1 MDTSINLR
9 LHFVL
14 LLLLYGLDVCFQISD
29 PNQILAWSVKERS
42 PDRHITRA
50 VRTAANSEMQDCQE
64 MASWE
69 FPVVVLSQHR
79 EIWGRSLERRRL
91 ARLPFR

>member
-50 VRTAANSEMQDCQE
+50 VRMEKWQQVLGSVADDLRNSSEEAGRRD
-64 MASWE
+64 
-69 FPVVVLSQHR
+69 LSRDRTHR
-79 EIWGRSLERRRL
+79 
-91 ARLPFR
+91 